1 MKKTMAFILIL
12 VVSLALTSCTA
23 IVNPVLSSLGEYKE
37 SVYYTEVGTDYTD
50 YGKYYYDK
58 VDFTGNEYFE
68 KIDATG
74 EDKLKEHLGDFE
86 AWVEYYRE
94 HDPKSDIA
102 RNYDFKRS
110 LMDGEDYYY
119 IESEFR
125 TLDDGST
132 SFTKYDVYIYDIQ
145 TNVLYRFN
153 HKT

>member
-1 MKKTMAFILIL
+1 MWR
-12 VVSLALTSCTA
+12 
-23 IVNPVLSSLGEYKE
+23 EYH
-37 SVYYTEVGTDYTD
+37 
-50 YGKYYYDK
+50 DK

-125 TLDDGST
+125 TLDNGST

-153 HKT
+153 HQT